1 MVHIVTNC
9 ENCSKKEVC
18 KFYSSNVDYSNVED
32 AVEEEA
38 KKAYT
43 ECGIGIMFP
52 ENITADDVFKLFNI
66 RIECPQFV
74 DRVQSCVHFKHIPT
88 LTDDAEKIIDKTT
101 K

>member
-74 DRVQSCVHFKHIPT
+74 DRVQSCVHFKQIPT
-88 LTDDAEKIIDKTT
+88 STEETYVETT
-101 K
+101 KTE